1 MSLTFFY
8 KSLSFLPQKFGFIGL
23 FITILMKYF
32 CYTLLLLIAS
42 FSVATAQNDWENPQY
57 IGKNKLK
64 ARATSH
70 SYSDVASALANDRN
84 ASTRFKSLNGQ
95 WKFKY
100 VASLDE
106 NQQDQNSFFL
116 KETLNENWEDIK
128 VPGNWEL
135 QGFGIPIYTNIIY
148 PFLPVNPPF
157 VPNTGKAP
165 HHSNQLGLY
174 SKTFQI
180 PEDWQDKRII
190 LHFGGVSSAFYLW
203 INGEL
208 TGYSQDS
215 RLPAEFDITNTV
227 QPGQNK
233 LDVKVYRWSDGSYLE
248 DQDHWR
254 LSGIHREVYLE
265 AMPPTH
271 IYDFFVKTE
280 LDEKYEDAELRVIPK
295 LHLHEEKNKEAW
307 QLEMQLFDHAKNEIL
322 PEKQVMKVE
331 ELIKS
336 KWQPRL
342 GGAQLPEFNVEISN
356 PLKWSAEYPN
366 LYTLVLTLK
375 DEAGEIKESRS
386 SKIGFREVT
395 IEDGVFKVNGQLV
408 KLYGAN
414 RHDHDPSTGK
424 TVDRQ
429 SMIEDAK
436 LMKQYNFNA
445 VRTSH
450 YPNNPEWYNICDEYG
465 LYVIDEANIETHET
479 GGYLS
484 AQPEWAGAFLDRGIR
499 MVERDKNHPSIIM
512 WSLGNESG
520 TGANHATM
528 AAWIHYYDPSR
539 PVHNESAQINGQI
552 ADEAYVDVYSRMYTP
567 LPEMKQLL
575 KEKPDQRPIMYCEY
589 AHSMGNSTG
598 NLFEFWDVIR
608 SEPQFMGA
616 FIWDWVDQGL
626 AQVTPEGEKYFA
638 YGGDFG
644 DSINTGNFCLNGVVF
659 PDRSPQPALFE
670 CKKVFQPVEV
680 IANDLNEGKV
690 EILNRYHFTNTNEL
704 QGYWYLYENGKEIKD
719 GKIKDSA
726 IKPGE
731 SKVIQLPYKKP
742 NLKAGAE
749 YWLVVKWVIKE
760 DKVFA
765 EAGHEVAS
773 NQLPLPYQS
782 PLLPPANIG
791 EMDALIVDET
801 ADQVTVA
808 GTSFSI
814 SISKQTAAITS
825 YIYEN
830 EELIKMPLQPNF
842 WRPPT
847 DNDDGSKMPERQGIW
862 KNAADPIDVTSFSIQ
877 TPIEQ
882 IVIMEAFTRLPQV
895 NSKLNLAYQIFGD
908 GNVMVNYN
916 FEPGNNDLP
925 NLPRV
930 GMQMAIPKEYNTVAW
945 YGRGPHE
952 NYADRKLSAYVS
964 KYEMSLD
971 EFFVDY
977 IYPQESANREEVR
990 WAAIYNQAGK
1000 GLLIKGQPHVNFSA
1014 WPYSM
1019 NNIENATHTHELKD
1033 ENDITINIDYMQM
1046 GVGGDDSWSLNARP
1060 HEPYRIKPEPYK
1072 YEFHLVPFA
1081 NKNKIEDKVKQNYA
1095 INSKNK

>member
-1 MSLTFFY
+1 MHT
-8 KSLSFLPQKFGFIGL
+8 
-23 FITILMKYF
+23 KYY
-32 CYTLLLLIAS
+32 CYILLLLMVS
-42 FSVATAQNDWENPQY
+42 FSAVSAQNDWENPQY
-57 IGKNKLK
+57 FGKNKMK
-64 ARATSH
+64 ARATSY
-70 SYSDVASALANDRN
+70 SYSNVAAALANNRN
-84 ASTRFKSLNGQ
+84 TSSGFKSLNGQ

-100 VASLDE
+100 ISSIDE
-106 NQQDQNSFFL
+106 NQQDQNSFFI
-116 KETLNENWEDIK
+116 KNSFNENWDDIK

-135 QGFGIPIYTNIIY
+135 QGFGTPIYTNIVY
-148 PFLPVNPPF
+148 PFLPVSPPY
-157 VPNTGKAP
+157 VPKSGQAP
-165 HHSNQLGLY
+165 HQSNQLGLY
-174 SKTFQI
+174 STTFEI
-180 PEDWQDKRII
+180 PKDWQDKRII
-190 LHFGGVSSAFYLW
+190 IHFGGVSSAFYLW

-215 RLPAEFDITNTV
+215 RLPAEFDITNSV

-233 LDVKVYRWSDGSYLE
+233 VDVKVYRWSDGSYLE

-265 AMPPTH
+265 AMPQSH

-280 LDEKYEDAELRVIPK
+280 LDENYEDAELRVVPK
-295 LHLHEEKNKEAW
+295 LHLQDENNKERW
-307 QLEMQLFDHAKNEIL
+307 QLEMQLFDNNKNEIL
-322 PEKQVMKVE
+322 PAKQVMMVE

-342 GGAQLPEFNVEISN
+342 GRAMLPEFKVTIDN

-366 LYTLVLTLK
+366 LYTMVLTLK
-375 DEAGEIKESRS
+375 DDGGNVKESRS
-386 SKIGFREVT
+386 SKIGFREVA
-395 IEDGVFKVNGQLV
+395 IEEGVFKVNGKPV

-414 RHDHDPSTGK
+414 RHDHDPFTGK
-424 TVDRQ
+424 TVNRE

-450 YPNNPEWYNICDEYG
+450 YPNNPEWYDICDEYG

-484 AQPEWAGAFLDRGIR
+484 ALPQWAGAFLDRGIR

-528 AAWIHYYDPSR
+528 AAWMHYYDPSR
-539 PVHNESAQINGQI
+539 PVHNESAQISGQI
-552 ADEAYVDVYSRMYTP
+552 ADEVYVDVYSRMYTP
-567 LPEMKQLL
+567 LPEMQQLL
-575 KEKPDQRPIMYCEY
+575 KEKPDNRPIMYCEY

-608 SEPQFMGA
+608 EEPQFMGA

-626 AQVTPEGEKYFA
+626 AQTAADGEKYYA

-670 CKKVFQPVEV
+670 CKSIFQPVKV
-680 IANDLNEGKV
+680 QAYDLNEGKV
-690 EILNRYHFTNTNEL
+690 KITNWHHFTDINKL

-719 GKIKDSA
+719 GKIKDLS

-731 SKVIQLPYKKP
+731 SKVISLGFKKP
-742 NLKAGAE
+742 KLKAGAE
-749 YWLVVKWVIKE
+749 YWLVVKWVTIE

-765 EAGHEVAS
+765 DAGHVVAT
-773 NQLPLPYQS
+773 NQLQLPYQS
-782 PLLPPANIG
+782 PELPSVNIF
-791 EMDALIVDET
+791 EMDSLLINET
-801 ADQVTVA
+801 AEQVTVS
-808 GTSFSI
+808 GTNFSV
-814 SISKQTAAITS
+814 SISKQSAAITS
-825 YIYEN
+825 YIYN
-830 EELIKMPLQPNF
+830 KGELIKRPLRPNF
-842 WRPPT
+842 WRAPT
-847 DNDDGSKMPERQGIW
+847 DNDKGSKMPERQGIW
-862 KNAADPIDVTSFSIQ
+862 KTAADDIDVTSFSMQ
-877 TPIEQ
+877 TPTKQ
-882 IVIMEAFTRLPQV
+882 IVLIEAFTQLPQV
-895 NSKLNLAYQIFGD
+895 GSKLNLGYEIYGD
-908 GNVMVNYN
+908 GNVMVKYN
-916 FEPGNNDLP
+916 FEQGNDDLP

-930 GMQMAIPKEYNTVAW
+930 GMQMAIPIEYNTVAW

-952 NYADRKLSAYVS
+952 NYADRKLSAFVS
-964 KYEMSLD
+964 NYEMSLA

-1000 GLLIKGQPHVNFSA
+1000 GLLIKGQPHINFSA

-1019 NNIENATHTHELKD
+1019 SNIEHATHTYELND
-1033 ENDITINIDYMQM
+1033 ENEITINIDYKQM

-1060 HEPYRIKPEPYK
+1060 HKPFRITPKTYN
-1072 YEFHLVPFA
+1072 YQFRLAPFT
-1081 NKNKIEDKVKQNYA
+1081 NKNKIEDKVKQNYVK
-1095 INSKNK
+1095 NSKNN